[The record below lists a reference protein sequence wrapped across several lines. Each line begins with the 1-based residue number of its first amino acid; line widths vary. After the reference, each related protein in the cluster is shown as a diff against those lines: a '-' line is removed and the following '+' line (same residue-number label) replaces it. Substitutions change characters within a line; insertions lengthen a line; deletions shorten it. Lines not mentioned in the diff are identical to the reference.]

1 MPSRFERYRVV
12 DGKTPMAAR
21 YFNPVFQDLDL
32 RIASLEEVRISW
44 DNAVSEVVKFGLA
57 RIDELITEP
66 LRDVSNLSM
75 QAQTTSAQL
84 EQLRQAAQT
93 HTADLTALINTLRN
107 QTEQQVD
114 AFIASTTQGAAN
126 DLAAWKALR
135 TAELDAWVESF
146 EASIEAAQQELQGDM
161 AALQMGIK
169 RLRTTRNANTKMV
182 QADSCKLVD
191 IVGGSFTQTFDA
203 AASLGNG
210 WWCYLRNSGSGDITL
225 APAGAELIDGV
236 SDYVLY
242 PGECRLIQCDGTTL
256 RTLIVTPFCLTRRS
270 SFDFRKPPGYQA
282 FKIDIRGA
290 TGGGGGGGSGARM
303 SDAGHTAYGGGG
315 GGSSSPGGRCWAEF
329 PATLVSELTP
339 FTVGAG
345 GQGGAGATTPTGAS
359 QNGLVGTE
367 GSSGGTTSAVI
378 DICSISV
385 PGSAGGKPGTP
396 GTVSA
401 FGNGGA
407 AGTATAPTAS
417 ITRTNSGTALSRY
430 GLQTHTN
437 GTGAAGGSGKTSDAG
452 DPAPAPGGA
461 GGISPWPKSSAGA
474 GGNGGNGGPGV
485 KDATTPS
492 VGQPGGDGVSGLVII
507 KGVV

>member
-12 DGKTPMAAR
+12 DGKTPLAAR

-32 RIASLEEVRISW
+32 RLASLEEVRISW
-44 DNAVSEVVKFGLA
+44 DTAVKEVVKFGLT

-66 LRDVSNLSM
+66 LREVSQLSN
-75 QAQTTSAQL
+75 QAHETSAQL
-84 EQLRQAAQT
+84 EQLRQTAQT

-114 AFIASTTQGAAN
+114 AFVASTTQDAAN

-135 TAELDAWVESF
+135 TAELDTWVESF
-146 EASIEAAQQELQGDM
+146 DASIEAAQQELQGDM

-191 IVGGSFTQTFDA
+191 IVGGSFTQTFDEA
-203 AASLGNG
+203 ATLGNG
-210 WWCYLRNSGSGDITL
+210 WWCYLRNSGDGDITL

-236 SDYVLY
+236 SGYVLY
-242 PGECRLIQCDGTTL
+242 PGECRLIQCDGATL

-282 FKIDIRGA
+282 FKLDIRGA
-290 TGGGGGGGSGARM
+290 TGGGGGGGSGARV
-303 SDAGHTAYGGGG
+303 SGASYGGGG

-345 GQGGAGATTPTGAS
+345 GAGGASVTTPTDGG
-359 QNGLVGTE
+359 QNGLI
-367 GSSGGTTSAVI
+367 GSTGASGGTTSVVI

-385 PGSAGGKPGTP
+385 PGSAGGKPGYP
-396 GTVSA
+396 GTTSSA
-401 FGNGGA
+401 GIGGA
-407 AGTATAPTAS
+407 AGAAPTPTAS
-417 ITRTNSGTALSRY
+417 ITLTNSGTALSRY
-430 GLQTHTN
+430 GLQAHSN
-437 GTGAAGGSGKTSDAG
+437 GTGAAGGSGETSAAG
-452 DPAPAPGGA
+452 NPNPAPGGA
-461 GGISPWPKSSAGA
+461 GGISPWPASSAGP

-485 KDATTPS
+485 KNYTDTS
-492 VGQPGGDGVSGLVII
+492 VGQPGGDGVNGMVII
-507 KGVV
+507 KGVL